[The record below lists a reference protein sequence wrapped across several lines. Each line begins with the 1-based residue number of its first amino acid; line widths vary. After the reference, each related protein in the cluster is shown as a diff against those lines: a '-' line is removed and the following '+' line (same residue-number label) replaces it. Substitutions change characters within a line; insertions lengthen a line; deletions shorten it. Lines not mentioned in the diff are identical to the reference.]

1 MCEALKLG
9 EAFLFLSFFL
19 TIVEKVCSDTMSL
32 SVCDLM
38 PTS

>member
-1 MCEALKLG
+1 MRSVKAWRG
-9 EAFLFLSFFL
+9 FFVFLFFL
-19 TIVEKVCSDTMSL
+19 TIVEKVCSDAMSL